1 MGSLEGHR
9 ASLSRP
15 LRFNSEEFSTATTY
29 IFRIRGVITAI
40 QDSRGGRSPEELQ
53 QEVVEKINALI
64 AAGKRV
70 IFLSNNS
77 EDSRKELA
85 RQLVSMGIAL
95 SPEDAKDSVLTSS
108 YTCAWFLRRAGASR
122 PFVLCSDTGLLEE
135 LREFGIT
142 NYVATVDDDGNVKS
156 EFLQASSP
164 ANVTSIIEQIG
175 DIDAIVVG
183 WDQQLTTLK
192 INVAIALLQWTLGKS
207 ANGKPVQL
215 ISCAADVRGV
225 LGVTQKDFCSNQ
237 EFGNLAIPGVGNGTM
252 AHAICSGVEMDVKP
266 KPIVVGAPSE
276 IMLQTLQRPK

>member
-85 RQLVSMGIAL
+85 RQLVNMGIAL

-122 PFVLCSDTGLLEE
+122 PFVLCSDKGLVEE

-142 NYVATVDDDGNVKS
+142 NYVATVDDDGRVKS

-164 ANVTSIIEQIG
+164 DNVT
-175 DIDAIVVG
+175 IVVG

-192 INVAIALLQWTLGKS
+192 MNVAIALLQWTLGKS
-207 ANGKPVQL
+207 ASGKPVQL

-276 IMLQTLQRPK
+276 IMLQTLQ